1 MVRVWLTAPAAIP
14 QVVNDV
20 HVLDEWRERALWS
33 DGTDDASSGPS
44 DADSPVSTD
53 NAGAETEAYEGQVDG
68 LGAWLQRPLLAKLR
82 MANNQRGHHV
92 Q

>member
-33 DGTDDASSGPS
+33 DGTDDASEEPS
-44 DADSPVSTD
+44 DAD
-53 NAGAETEAYEGQVDG
+53 
-68 LGAWLQRPLLAKLR
+68 
-82 MANNQRGHHV
+82 
-92 Q
+92 